1 MLVFLVFCL
10 PFPRAFL
17 FSSSCF
23 SHACCSCFM
32 IPVLALI
39 SLRTMKFVPAPSV
52 IFVCSSCSPPPS
64 NVSIS
69 FLLLEDFLG
78 CWLTLGGLITCVV
91 IKSPLL
97 SRWTLPAFGLL
108 APGLCQIWLRFW
120 SWVSLG
126 LIGSWVHLQ
135 ATSMGAAGLS
145 WAMPGS
151 RMDPGPQGWSQ
162 DTITSRKGG
171 LNCGWTETTDP
182 S

>member
-1 MLVFLVFCL
+1 MLLFLVFCL

-17 FSSSCF
+17 VSSSCF

-32 IPVLALI
+32 VPALALI
-39 SLRTMKFVPAPSV
+39 SLRTVKFVPAPSV
-52 IFVCSSCSPPPS
+52 IFVCSTCSPPPS

-78 CWLTLGGLITCVV
+78 CWLTLGSLVMCVV

-108 APGLCQIWLRFW
+108 APGLCQFWLRFW
-120 SWVSLG
+120 SWVSSG

-135 ATSMGAAGLS
+135 ATTTGAAGLS

-162 DTITSRKGG
+162 DAITSRKGG
-171 LNCGWTETTDP
+171 LNCGWTETDP